1 MQLTKRTGDRAS
13 EIQRSTMAAWYL
25 AVCFVICLAGAAWIA
40 SLLGVVDF
48 GTRGDGQ
55 EVSKLAARE
64 AARKAAAQQTQARS
78 AAQEEARNIAQD
90 ATRLIKAPVPT
101 PPADPAESAQGT
113 VPAPAPAPQPAATA
127 PAKATPQ

>member
-13 EIQRSTMAAWYL
+13 DIKRSTTAAWYL
-25 AVCFVICLAGAAWIA
+25 AVCFVICLAGLAWLA

-55 EVSKLAARE
+55 EVSKLAARQ
-64 AARKAAAQQTQARS
+64 AAQKAAMQQALARS
-78 AAQEEARNIAQD
+78 SAQEEARNIAED

-101 PPADPAESAQGT
+101 QPADPAASAQGM
-113 VPAPAPAPQPAATA
+113 ASAPAPQPAATA